1 MAIARSNTND
11 LASLFKEG
19 FFRIPPYQ
27 RRYSWEFKQQM
38 DLFNDLLEAFE
49 TKANHF
55 LGTLSLQLIETK
67 GFDSY
72 YNIIDGQQRFT
83 TLLLLYGTLAHTS
96 EDKRYIEYL
105 KRNNIYFLEP
115 INQDEKQFL
124 LDLLDNKSPVPKT
137 NSQNVMI
144 QAVNEYTKRIK
155 LIGKSKIIDFLDFIL
170 NHTLFLI
177 YLVDD
182 YAASIRMFES
192 INDRGMPLSYFD
204 KMKSFFLYFSE
215 KYLSQNLDKIIQDSF
230 DVIYSFFDNNK
241 LQLDINNDDTL
252 LLYHYLS
259 NPSLFQGW
267 AYTKSTQNIFLD
279 FKKYVLDNTSDPVI
293 GKNYIQKYLEDI
305 VLFINSCLEIENKV
319 KNKLEYSDF
328 YFLLNP
334 GQRMYPLSIRLNL
347 LGLLDESINMLE
359 KIEFYLKYRRD
370 PKKDIYDILKGI
382 IDFNGNKDDMLKFI
396 NNKLYYVYSWQDN
409 AIDIVNNDHSEAK
422 YALYLFNKCNY
433 KQILRR
439 DEYKKLEIEHI
450 FSQTPSFPI
459 ENYGFDEKS
468 YSQFLNNIGNF
479 TLLEPE
485 LNGIGRAGN
494 KPPEDKIREDYVD
507 SSVVMTQY
515 ITIKNIK
522 DIESRNKIFED
533 FLNTHFY
540 FEIK

>member
-83 TLLLLYGTLAHTS
+83 TLLLLYGTLAHAS

-124 LDLLDNKSPVPKT
+124 LDLLDNKSSVSKT
-137 NSQNVMI
+137 NSQNMMV

-279 FKKYVLDNTSDPVI
+279 FKKHVLDNTSDPVV

-370 PKKDIYDILKGI
+370 PKKDIYDLLKGI

-422 YALYLFNKCNY
+422 YALYLFNKGNY
-433 KQILRR
+433 KQILKR

-507 SSVVMTQY
+507 SSVVMTQN

-533 FLNTHFY
+533 FLNNYFY